1 MDQQACG
8 LSPRAGRRG
17 RALRRF
23 GLLAGIAGAIATL
36 GACAQQG
43 PMGDRA
49 DGARP
54 MMHGHG
60 HGGHGPMSAEDMS
73 RRIDRMVERV
83 LSDVD
88 ATPEQKQKV
97 SAIAKQAAV
106 DLAPL
111 RDSTRAARRQ
121 GIELL
126 AASAVDR
133 AALERLRTT
142 QLQSMDQASRRMTQA
157 LADIAEVLTPEQRA
171 KLRARMEQRMQRRW
185 G

>member
-1 MDQQACG
+1 MNEASGFSARMRC
-8 LSPRAGRRG
+8 RG

-23 GLLAGIAGAIATL
+23 GLLAGIAGTVATL

-43 PMGDRA
+43 PWGGRPD
-49 DGARP
+49 DARP
-54 MMHGHG
+54 MHGHG
-60 HGGHGPMSAEDMS
+60 HGHGHGPMSAEDMS

-83 LSDVD
+83 LSSVD

-97 SAIAKQAAV
+97 AAIAKQAATE
-106 DLAPL
+106 LAPL
-111 RDSTRAARRQ
+111 RETARASRRQ
-121 GIELL
+121 AIDLL
-126 AASAVDR
+126 AAPAVDR
-133 AALERLRTT
+133 AALERLRAT
-142 QLQSMDQASRRMTQA
+142 QLQSMEQASRRVTQA